1 MNGSYRSMAKAT
13 LRYHS
18 FPTSKAP
25 AYTLN
30 QMRRSASLQTL
41 LIYGLSGPIIA
52 LNIWLLSVLFRF
64 FQNPITILSIAAILA
79 FLLNYPIKLLE
90 KVRITRTQAVIIVLL
105 LTLTLFIVLGVTLV
119 PMLIDQTIQLLNKI
133 PDWLATSQANLDHL
147 ESLAKQ
153 RRLSIDLKLVTNQ
166 INANIQ
172 NLVQQIASGV
182 VGFAGTLLSGIL
194 NVVLVVVLAFYMLI
208 YGDRVWSG
216 LVNLLPSNIGIPFS
230 RSLQLNFQN
239 FFLSQ
244 LLLGLFM
251 VIALTPIFLFLK
263 VPFALLFA
271 IIIGISGLI
280 PVVGA
285 TLGIGLVT
293 MLVLIQNWWLAFPV
307 ATMAVI
313 MQQIKDN
320 LLAPKLM
327 GNFIGLN
334 PLWIFIAILMG
345 FEIAGLLGTLVA
357 VPIAGTIKGTF
368 DAIKSSN
375 HSDFVSNFRV
385 NYGSE
390 FEEDE

>member
-1 MNGSYRSMAKAT
+1 
-13 LRYHS
+13 
-18 FPTSKAP
+18 
-25 AYTLN
+25 
-30 QMRRSASLQTL
+30 MRRFSSLQTL

-52 LNIWLLSVLFRF
+52 LNIWLLSVLFHF

-79 FLLNYPIKLLE
+79 FLLNYPVKLFE
-90 KVRITRTQAVIIVLL
+90 RVRITRIQAVIIVLV

-119 PMLIDQTIQLLNKI
+119 PLLIDQTIQLLNKI
-133 PDWLATSQANLDHL
+133 PDWLTTSQANLDHL
-147 ESLAKQ
+147 ESWAKQ
-153 RRLSIDLKLVTNQ
+153 RRLAIDLKLVTNQ

-172 NLVQQIASGV
+172 TLVQQIASGV
-182 VGFAGTLLSGIL
+182 VGFAGTLLSGLL
-194 NVVLVVVLAFYMLI
+194 NVVLVIVLAFYMLI

-216 LVNLLPSNIGIPFS
+216 LINLLPSNIGLPLS

-251 VIALTPIFLFLK
+251 VIALTPTFLFLR

-375 HSDFVSNFRV
+375 HSDFVSNFRAS
-385 NYGSE
+385 YGSE
-390 FEEDE
+390 VAENE